1 MNTVENLH
9 QELTDSLSR
18 IKLSFAGYEVDIVD
32 FAPDLSDLK
41 EGNFCADEFI
51 DSIEREIMHTQVIYY
66 HNAMEILSNHDQSLR
81 ISLEI
86 AMYHEYK
93 IQDLNSEL
101 LASLIIQEAL
111 QTQLHASSDDIIQA
125 FDHVRLTLSN

>member
-1 MNTVENLH
+1 MNTIANLH

-41 EGNFCADEFI
+41 EGNFYADEFI
-51 DSIEREIMHTQVIYY
+51 DSIEQEINHTQVIYY
-66 HNAMEILSNHDQSLR
+66 SNAIEILSNHDQSLR

-86 AMYHEYK
+86 ADRYGYTT
-93 IQDLNSEL
+93 QDLNSEL

-111 QTQLHASSDDIIQA
+111 QAQLHASSDDIIQA